1 MPNPAP
7 TVVQASSPAVS
18 QNRAPP
24 SVGNWGRVVSQLIAH
39 ELAVPITDRTRAK
52 TRPKARSWRSGS
64 YGVAAAA
71 DQVFRPAA
79 RLAIAPTVAMVR
91 AVFSA
96 FIWPTRPLVAV
107 PTRSPST
114 RLTLRPRQSQ
124 TAVRRAQG
132 AGPPRVR
139 RGPRPGPVPGGG

>member
-71 DQVFRPAA
+71 GQGFRPPARVAGAPAGGRVQAGVSACPRPATPPGAGAA
-79 RLAIAPTVAMVR
+79 RGPPTPLAP
-91 AVFSA
+91 
-96 FIWPTRPLVAV
+96 
-107 PTRSPST
+107 
-114 RLTLRPRQSQ
+114 RPRRQ
-124 TAVRRAQG
+124 
-132 AGPPRVR
+132 P
-139 RGPRPGPVPGGG
+139 PGG